1 MEDAEFLI
9 AFEACRWPLG
19 HWHHRDHVK
28 LAYLYLCRYGLDEA
42 AHRIRG
48 GIRAHNAAHAVP
60 ESLTSG
66 YHETMTQAWLRLV
79 HAILCEYGPAETADA
94 FCDAHPELLE
104 KKTLRLF
111 YSRERFVSA
120 EAKATFVE
128 PDLAPLPRS
137 RRSCDVAV
145 TARA

>member
-1 MEDAEFLI
+1 MDDAEFL
-9 AFEACRWPLG
+9 ATFEACRWPLER
-19 HWHHRDHVK
+19 WHHCDHVK
-28 LAYLYLCRYGLDEA
+28 LAYLYLRRHPLDEA
-42 AHRIRG
+42 AARLRA
-48 GIRAHNAAHAVP
+48 GIQAHNAAHAIP

-79 HAILCEYGPAETADA
+79 HVILCEYGPADTADA

-111 YSRERFVSA
+111 YSRERFLSA
-120 EAKATFVE
+120 EAKVTFVE

-137 RRSCDVAV
+137 PRPCDAMV
-145 TARA
+145 T